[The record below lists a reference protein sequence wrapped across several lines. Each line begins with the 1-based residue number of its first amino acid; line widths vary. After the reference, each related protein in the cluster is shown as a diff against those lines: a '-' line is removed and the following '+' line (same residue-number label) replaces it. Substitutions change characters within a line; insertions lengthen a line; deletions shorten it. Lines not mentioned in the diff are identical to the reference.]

1 MNENDEKKENNKII
15 LKNKK
20 LKTKIKK
27 IKRYTITI
35 IKIVKDILLKIN
47 DNKNINSGEFS
58 IYIVQEL
65 NYEYGKYIGNVHN
78 GLRERKGIMN
88 YNDGDRYECVWK
100 NDKMEGKG
108 IYYFN
113 NSNIYEGV
121 WKNNKCEGKGIYY
134 YNDGDRYEG
143 DWKNNKCEGKN
154 IMYYNNG
161 DREIG
166 YFFDGHPIV
175 KHVLKK

>member
-1 MNENDEKKENNKII
+1 MNENDEKKENDKII

-65 NYEYGKYIGNVHN
+65 NYEYGKYIGNVKN
-78 GLRERKGIMN
+78 GLREGKRIMN
-88 YNDGDRYECVWK
+88 LNHDDRYECDWK
-100 NDKMEGKG
+100 NGKAEGKG
-108 IYYFN
+108 M
-113 NSNIYEGV
+113 
-121 WKNNKCEGKGIYY
+121 YY
-134 YNDGDRYEG
+134 YNDDDRYEG
-143 DWKNNKCEGKN
+143 D
-154 IMYYNNG
+154 
-161 DREIG
+161 
-166 YFFDGHPIV
+166 
-175 KHVLKK
+175 